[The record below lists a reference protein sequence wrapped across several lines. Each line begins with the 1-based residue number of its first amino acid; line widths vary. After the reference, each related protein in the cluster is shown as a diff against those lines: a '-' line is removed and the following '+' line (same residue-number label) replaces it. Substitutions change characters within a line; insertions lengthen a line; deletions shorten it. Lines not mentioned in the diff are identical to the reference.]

1 LKKFANISSSG
12 MSFSKRKMDSIRE
25 TEAVASNPHKA
36 LSLTRESKSSKAL
49 LETIQNYII
58 I

>member
-1 LKKFANISSSG
+1 